1 MITGSIAKA
10 EPISDK
16 VKITIETSYD
26 YYIEA
31 AQLLMASKSRGEKIV
46 LMPEQTSIITETRDY
61 ILKGLLEQM
70 RLLTVSIEKELERE
84 KTSISN
90 NEDHNEIMA
99 EIKEDLKQF
108 S

>member
-70 RLLTVSIEKELERE
+70 RLLTVSIGKELERE

-90 NEDHNEIMA
+90 NEIMA

>member
-90 NEDHNEIMA
+90 NEIMA

>member
-1 MITGSIAKA
+1 VITGSIAKA